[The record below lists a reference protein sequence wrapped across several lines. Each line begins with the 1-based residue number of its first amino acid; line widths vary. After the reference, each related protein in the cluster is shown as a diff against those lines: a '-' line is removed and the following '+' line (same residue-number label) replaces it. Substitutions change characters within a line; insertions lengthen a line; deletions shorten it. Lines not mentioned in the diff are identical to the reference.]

1 MGFESARI
9 SDSIKF
15 GDDFELNLRSYE
27 LHRAGRSL
35 KLERIPTE
43 ILLLLLEHRGRLVSR
58 EQIVERIWGTG
69 VFLDTDNGINGA
81 IRKIRQVLKDDP
93 ERPRFVQTVTGK
105 GYRFVAPVENVS
117 NVVSIEESEGRRQ
130 VPAEKVLAASVA
142 VLEPVDRSNRR
153 SERRLLPW
161 AVVVLGVVAAGSA
174 LWHWWPTRPARPVV
188 TRFTI
193 SLPPSEQFEMPRGGL
208 AISPDGGSLV
218 YSASDPRTRVQQL
231 YLHP

>member
-93 ERPRFVQTVTGK
+93 ERPRFVQTITGS
-105 GYRFVAPVENVS
+105 GYRFIAPVIEPGQERRARALPREFPVAEVAPVIAS
-117 NVVSIEESEGRRQ
+117 PVV
-130 VPAEKVLAASVA
+130 
-142 VLEPVDRSNRR
+142 
-153 SERRLLPW
+153 ER
-161 AVVVLGVVAAGSA
+161 VVVPEQPQRFVPQVGSTVENPSPRR
-174 LWHWWPTRPARPVV
+174 WPL
-188 TRFTI
+188 F
-193 SLPPSEQFEMPRGGL
+193 LGL
-208 AISPDGGSLV
+208 AFLLLV
-218 YSASDPRTRVQQL
+218 TVS
-231 YLHP
+231 